1 MALIFPGN
9 EAELPRGIQKVLSMA
24 DNFYDLL
31 DGRNFLGVSDT
42 EKFLWCK
49 DGKEIQFHFDKSPY
63 LKPGMVT
70 YEAIKQGKKILRRV
84 EKEQSLYGFP
94 YTAVSIPIYE
104 GNRVVGAISTT
115 TAMKNQLKIEAM
127 AQNLEHSTNQ
137 LATMGTNITV
147 AAEGLVTEIEAI
159 ATSGQRLMEGLDI
172 MEKAIQLVDQVAA
185 QTQLLGL
192 NAAIEAARAGEL
204 GRGFSIVAEEI
215 RKLAYDTTENAKV
228 IRNGLQQMVENVK
241 GNRIH
246 LAEIERLAQSQA
258 ATTEEV
264 SASLEDLHGNIEQ
277 LYGIARYG

>member
-1 MALIFPGN
+1 MANVFPGN
-9 EAELPRGIQKVLSMA
+9 VAELPREIRKVLSMA
-24 DNFYDLL
+24 DSFYDLL
-31 DGRNFLGVSDT
+31 DGRNFLGISDT

-70 YEAIKQGKKILRRV
+70 YEAIKQGRKVLRRV

-94 YTAVSIPIYE
+94 YRAVSIPIYE

-115 TAMKNQLKIEAM
+115 TAMKNQLRIEAM
-127 AQNLEHSTNQ
+127 AQSLEYSTNQ
-137 LATMGTNITV
+137 LAAMGTNITV

-215 RKLAYDTTENAKV
+215 RKLALNTAENAKV
-228 IRNGLQQMVENVK
+228 IRNGLQQMVGNVK

-246 LAEIERLAQSQA
+246 LAEVERLAQSQA

-277 LYGIARYG
+277 LYGIARDG